1 MELAF
6 FLPTSVSRW
15 PWSEQLSSLET
26 FWESEALR
34 FGESGSKGWSKSLDA
49 PAPPPAMSAPLPPP
63 VRPVDDLSAVDDPF
77 ARWLEVEVVADET
90 VLPSRTEDGPR
101 QVGEDLTDEDDPYRL
116 VMWPDIAPFLL
127 PLHSAS
133 SKMQLIYALFSFLDL
148 PFVPPDVS
156 TSTAFFSDSFL
167 LNSLAHSA
175 PGRAD
180 FFPHHLRMGTSARR
194 RIGEGGMEPEL
205 EGGISTPYGCGIKA
219 SPVTVEALISA
230 STDGPGVLERHSV
243 DVKLRPLIR
252 YVVVAGRQS
261 EDQMLTCR
269 LFQLHPATSSNNFG
283 CFTRRILPMR
293 STSCRSRR
301 RIT

>member
-34 FGESGSKGWSKSLDA
+34 FGESGSKGWSNSLDA
-49 PAPPPAMSAPLPPP
+49 PAPPPAMSSPPP
-63 VRPVDDLSAVDDPF
+63 TPVRSADDPFAVDDPF
-77 ARWLEVEVVADET
+77 ARWLEVEMVADET
-90 VLPSRTEDGPR
+90 VLPSRTEDDPR
-101 QVGEDLTDEDDPYRL
+101 QVGEDLTDEDDPFRL

-127 PLHSAS
+127 PLQSAS

-175 PGRAD
+175 PGRAA
-180 FFPHHLRMGTSARR
+180 FFPDHLRMGASERR
-194 RIGEGGMEPEL
+194 RVGEGGMEPEL
-205 EGGISTPYGCGIKA
+205 EGGIPTPYGCGVKA
-219 SPVTVEALISA
+219 SPVTVEALIPA
-230 STDGPGVLERHSV
+230 SSDGPGVLERHSV
-243 DVKLRPLIR
+243 DAKLRPLIR
-252 YVVVAGRQS
+252 YVVVASRTVGDRR
-261 EDQMLTCR
+261 LTSR
-269 LFQLHPATSSNNFG
+269 LFQIHPATCSNNSG
-283 CFTRRILPMR
+283 CFTRRILLMLF
-293 STSCRSRR
+293 TSCRSRR
-301 RIT
+301 LRT